1 VLAALVR
8 TRDES
13 LGRKVSSMR
22 LLQKYVLGELIRVF
36 VLVVSVLTIL
46 LVFLGAFTKASEDG
60 LGPGEILQILP
71 YLVPSL
77 LPFTIPA
84 TMLLTVTLVYGRIA
98 ADHEVTAAKA
108 AGISAFSLLMPSF
121 VMGIVLSMASL
132 LLTDQV
138 IPWAM
143 TSIDNRVA
151 QMLENIFLD
160 ILRTHHI
167 FMRRDPALTISVQ
180 DVEGRKLIQPTFHY
194 TPRGGQTIHIFADE
208 ATLHFDMAKRV
219 VRVTLV
225 NLNGVVPDHES
236 FRGHEET
243 WEFPLPDEPK
253 KLKAR
258 SRSIS
263 ELRESLD
270 GISTDLEGLRA
281 GRDVETAF
289 ALATGDFDRL
299 DKPDMLLYDADLIKK
314 KEEIVQNHTEIH
326 SRFALSASCFFFTL
340 LGGPFSI
347 LQARR
352 QVLTSFFMCFA
363 PILTAYYPIV
373 FLMLNQSKNDVV
385 NPAWAM
391 WVANALI
398 VPVAWYTLRRVLR
411 H

>member
-1 VLAALVR
+1 
-8 TRDES
+8 
-13 LGRKVSSMR
+13 MR
-22 LLQKYVLGELIRVF
+22 LLQRYVLGELIRVF
-36 VLVVSVLTIL
+36 LLVVSVLTIL

-60 LGPGEILQILP
+60 MGPAEILQILP

-84 TMLLTVTLVYGRIA
+84 TMLLTVTLVYGRLA
-98 ADHEVTAAKA
+98 GDHEVTAAKA
-108 AGISAFSLLMPSF
+108 AGISAISLLIPSF
-121 VMGIVLSMASL
+121 VMGVVLSITSL

-151 QMLENIFLD
+151 LMLENIFLD

-167 FMRRDPALTISVQ
+167 FMRRDPALTISVA
-180 DVEGRKLIQPTFHY
+180 DVDGNKLIQPTFHY

-208 ATLHFDMAKRV
+208 ATLHFDLAKRV
-219 VRVTLV
+219 VRVNLV
-225 NLNGVVPDHES
+225 KLNGVVPDHES
-236 FRGHEET
+236 FRGET
-243 WEFPLPDEPK
+243 EVWEFPLPDEQK
-253 KLKAR
+253 KFKAR
-258 SRSIS
+258 SRSIR
-263 ELRESLD
+263 ELRESLS
-270 GISTDLEGLRA
+270 GITLDLEGLRA

-299 DKPDMLLYDADLIKK
+299 DKPDMLQYDADLIGN
-314 KEEIVQNHTEIH
+314 KEQIVQNHTEIH
-326 SRFALSASCFFFTL
+326 GRFALSASCFFFTL

-352 QVLTSFFMCFA
+352 QVLTSFFMCFL

-373 FLMLNQSKNDVV
+373 FLMMNQSKNDVV

-398 VPVAWYTLRRVLR
+398 VPIAWYTLGKVLK

>member
-1 VLAALVR
+1 
-8 TRDES
+8 
-13 LGRKVSSMR
+13 MR

-84 TMLLTVTLVYGRIA
+84 TMLLTVTVVYGRIA

-108 AGISAFSLLMPSF
+108 AGISAISLLMPSF
-121 VMGIVLSMASL
+121 VMGIVLSIASL

-151 QMLENIFLD
+151 LMLENIFLD

-167 FMRRDPALTISVQ
+167 FMRRDPAITISVH
-180 DVEGRKLIQPTFHY
+180 DVEGNKLIQPTFHY
-194 TPRGGQTIHIFADE
+194 TPRGGETIHIFAEE
-208 ATLHFDMAKRV
+208 ATLHFDLAKRV
-219 VRVTLV
+219 VRVNLV
-225 NLNGVVPDHES
+225 NLNGVIPDHES
-236 FRGHEET
+236 FRGQQQV

-253 KLKAR
+253 KMKAR
-258 SRSIS
+258 SRSIRD
-263 ELRESLD
+263 LRESL
-270 GISTDLEGLRA
+270 GGMTFDLDGLRA

-299 DKPDMLLYDADLIKK
+299 DKPDMLQYDADLIIN
-314 KEEIVQNHTEIH
+314 KEQIIQNHTEIH
-326 SRFALSASCFFFTL
+326 GRFALSAS
-340 LGGPFSI
+340 
-347 LQARR
+347 
-352 QVLTSFFMCFA
+352 
-363 PILTAYYPIV
+363 
-373 FLMLNQSKNDVV
+373 
-385 NPAWAM
+385 
-391 WVANALI
+391 
-398 VPVAWYTLRRVLR
+398 
-411 H
+411 

>member
-1 VLAALVR
+1 
-8 TRDES
+8 
-13 LGRKVSSMR
+13 MR

-36 VLVVSVLTIL
+36 LLVVSVLTIL
-46 LVFLGAFTKASEDG
+46 LVFLGAFTKASEGG

-121 VMGIVLSMASL
+121 VMGIVLSMTSL

-180 DVEGRKLIQPTFHY
+180 NVEGRKLIKPTFHY

-243 WEFPLPDEPK
+243 WEFPLPEEPK

-263 ELRESLD
+263 ELRESLS

-299 DKPDMLLYDADLIKK
+299 DKPDMLRYDADLIVK

-326 SRFALSASCFFFTL
+326 GRFALSASCFFFTL

-373 FLMLNQSKNDVV
+373 FLMMNQSKNDVV

-398 VPVAWYTLRRVLR
+398 MPVAWYTLRRVLR

>member
-1 VLAALVR
+1 
-8 TRDES
+8 
-13 LGRKVSSMR
+13 MR
-22 LLQKYVLGELIRVF
+22 LLQKYILGELIRVF

-121 VMGIVLSMASL
+121 VMGIVLSMTSL

-243 WEFPLPDEPK
+243 WEFPLPEEPK

-263 ELRESLD
+263 ELRESLN

-340 LGGPFSI
+340 LGGAFSI

-373 FLMLNQSKNDVV
+373 FLMMNQSKNDMV

>member
-1 VLAALVR
+1 
-8 TRDES
+8 
-13 LGRKVSSMR
+13 MR
-22 LLQKYVLGELIRVF
+22 MLQKYVLGELIRVF
-36 VLVVSVLTIL
+36 LLVVSVLTIL
-46 LVFLGAFTKASEDG
+46 LVFLGAFSRASEDG
-60 LGPGEILQILP
+60 LGIGEIFEILP

-108 AGISAFSLLMPSF
+108 AGISAMSLLMPSF
-121 VMGIVLSMASL
+121 VMGIVLSLTSL

-167 FMRRDPALTISVQ
+167 FQRRDPALTISVQ

-208 ATLHFDMAKRV
+208 ATLHFDMKKRV
-219 VRVTLV
+219 VQVTLV

-243 WEFPLPDEPK
+243 WEFPLPEEPK

-258 SRSIS
+258 SRSIR
-263 ELRESLD
+263 ELRESLN
-270 GISTDLEGLRA
+270 GISRDLEGLRA

-299 DKPDMLLYDADLIKK
+299 DKADMLLYDADLIQR

-326 SRFALSASCFFFTL
+326 GRFALSASCFFFTL

-352 QVLTSFFMCFA
+352 QVLTTFFMCFL

-373 FLMLNQSKNDVV
+373 FLMMNQSKNDVV

-398 VPVAWYTLRRVLR
+398 VPVAWYTMRRVLR

>member
-1 VLAALVR
+1 
-8 TRDES
+8 
-13 LGRKVSSMR
+13 MR
-22 LLQKYVLGELIRVF
+22 MLQKYVLGELIRVF
-36 VLVVSVLTIL
+36 LLVVSVLTIL
-46 LVFLGAFTKASEDG
+46 LVFLGAFSRASEDG
-60 LGPGEILQILP
+60 LGIGEIFEILP

-108 AGISAFSLLMPSF
+108 AGISAMSLLMPSF
-121 VMGIVLSMASL
+121 VMGIVLSLTSL

-167 FMRRDPALTISVQ
+167 FQRRDPALTISVQ

-208 ATLHFDMAKRV
+208 ATLHFDMKKRV
-219 VRVTLV
+219 VQVTLV

-243 WEFPLPDEPK
+243 WEFPLPEEPK

-258 SRSIS
+258 SRSIR
-263 ELRESLD
+263 ELRESLN
-270 GISTDLEGLRA
+270 GISRDLEGLRA

-299 DKPDMLLYDADLIKK
+299 DKPDMLRFDADLIEN
-314 KEEIVQNHTEIH
+314 KEQIVQNHTEIH
-326 SRFALSASCFFFTL
+326 GRFALSASCFFFTL

-352 QVLTSFFMCFA
+352 QVLTTFFMCFL

-373 FLMLNQSKNDVV
+373 FLMMNQSKNDVV

-398 VPVAWYTLRRVLR
+398 VPVAWYTMRRVLR

>member
-1 VLAALVR
+1 
-8 TRDES
+8 
-13 LGRKVSSMR
+13 MR
-22 LLQKYVLGELIRVF
+22 LLQRYVLGELIRVF
-36 VLVVSVLTIL
+36 LLVVSVLTVL

-60 LGPGEILQILP
+60 LGPAEILQILP

-84 TMLLTVTLVYGRIA
+84 TMLLTVTVVYGRIA

-108 AGISAFSLLMPSF
+108 AGISALSLLMPSF
-121 VMGIVLSMASL
+121 VMGVVLSIASL

-151 QMLENIFLD
+151 LMLENIFLD

-167 FMRRDPALTISVQ
+167 FVRRDPAITISVH
-180 DVEGRKLIQPTFHY
+180 DVEGNKLIKPTFHF
-194 TPRGGQTIHIFADE
+194 TPRGGETIHIFADE
-208 ATLHFDMAKRV
+208 ATLHFDLHKRV
-219 VRVTLV
+219 VRVNLI

-236 FRGHEET
+236 FRGQEDV

-253 KLKAR
+253 KMKAR
-258 SRSIS
+258 SRSIR
-263 ELRESLD
+263 ELRESLG
-270 GISTDLEGLRA
+270 GITFDLEGLRA

-299 DKPDMLLYDADLIKK
+299 DKPDMLQYDADLIVK
-314 KEEIVQNHTEIH
+314 KEEVVTNHTEIH

-347 LQARR
+347 LQAKR
-352 QVLTSFFMCFA
+352 QVLTSFIMCFL
-363 PILTAYYPIV
+363 PILIAYYPII
-373 FLMLNQSKNDVV
+373 FLMMNQSKNDVV

-398 VPVAWYTLRRVLR
+398 VPVAWYTLRRVLK

>member
-1 VLAALVR
+1 
-8 TRDES
+8 
-13 LGRKVSSMR
+13 MR

-84 TMLLTVTLVYGRIA
+84 TMLLTVTVVYGRIA

-121 VMGIVLSMASL
+121 VMGIVLSIASL

-151 QMLENIFLD
+151 LMLENIFLD

-167 FMRRDPALTISVQ
+167 FMRRDPAITISVH
-180 DVEGRKLIQPTFHY
+180 DVEGNKLIQPTFHY
-194 TPRGGQTIHIFADE
+194 TPRGGETIHIFAEE
-208 ATLHFDMAKRV
+208 ATLHFDLAKRV
-219 VRVTLV
+219 VRVNLV

-236 FRGHEET
+236 FRGQQEV

-253 KLKAR
+253 KMKAR
-258 SRSIS
+258 SRSIRD
-263 ELRESLD
+263 LRESL
-270 GISTDLEGLRA
+270 GGMTFDLDGLRA

-299 DKPDMLLYDADLIKK
+299 DKPDMLQYDADLIVN
-314 KEEIVQNHTEIH
+314 KEQIIQNHTEIH
-326 SRFALSASCFFFTL
+326 GRFALSASCFFFTL

-352 QVLTSFFMCFA
+352 QVLTSFFMCFL

-373 FLMLNQSKNDVV
+373 FLMMNQSKNDVV

-398 VPVAWYTLRRVLR
+398 VPIAWYTLRRVLK